1 MRICYVIRSETLRN
15 HVFWTSYFPEEKSN
29 MFTVIYERIR
39 SQIRK
44 IMKSLDELKRIVSED
59 PFKGGVYFQ
68 SHGNSYFLFV
78 LAKQPTH
85 FNTFYFQCFVYA
97 FEC

>member
-59 PFKGGVYFQ
+59 PFKGLHQASPNKARVNFQ
-68 SHGNSYFLFV
+68 NGIPNPSSASNW
-78 LAKQPTH
+78 
-85 FNTFYFQCFVYA
+85 
-97 FEC
+97 FEMQLYLCE